1 MLALPPLSR
10 ARRLPAALFIAA
22 FVAALYLLPLHVR
35 FVQPTP
41 LSHTALDHAVP
52 FLDWTIWIYYSYGV
66 FLLLPFAVC
75 RDDERAAR
83 ALSALMASSIVAAL
97 IFLVWPTS
105 GVVQQPTIGGIS
117 GLLWDG
123 LLAVDRPTNFF
134 PSLHVANTCICAF
147 ALRRESN
154 LWRYVAP
161 VWALLIAVSTLTTK
175 QHFAVDL
182 LGGAMLAGV
191 SVWLTRASGEATR
204 SLAQQ

>member
-1 MLALPPLSR
+1 MLALPPLTR

-41 LSHTALDHAVP
+41 LSPTSVDRAVP
-52 FLDWTIWIYYSYGV
+52 FLDWTIWIYYSYGF
-66 FLLLPFAVC
+66 FLLLPFAVS
-75 RDDERAAR
+75 RDEGRAAG
-83 ALSALMASSIVAAL
+83 ALYALMANSIVAVL
-97 IFLVWPTS
+97 IFLIWPTS

-123 LLAVDRPTNFF
+123 LLAVDRPTNCF
-134 PSLHVANTCICAF
+134 PSLHVANTCICAL

-154 LWRYVAP
+154 AWRYVAP
-161 VWALLIAVSTLTTK
+161 VWALLIVVSTLTTK

-182 LGGAMLAGV
+182 LGGAVLAGL
-191 SVWLTRASGEATR
+191 SVWLVRTLVRVGQGR
-204 SLAQQ
+204 